1 MEQTGHV
8 RLKIARIVSDL
19 FSPPVVWGALAFPLA
34 YSAAASLEEALI
46 WALIYVLLVCVLP
59 ALFIAVMVMTGR
71 ITDIHV
77 RVRRQ
82 RYAPMAVTL
91 FGTTLA
97 WIILSLMNVPL
108 MPEFALISLIEIA
121 VMLTITLVWQIS
133 LHAMSITTAVVVAGA
148 FYGSSTAL
156 LLVPLIPI
164 VSASRVV
171 LRRHT
176 VPQVIAGGAI
186 GAGMTLLLMAVI
198 VAR

>member
-1 MEQTGHV
+1 MEQTGHT
-8 RLKIARIVSDL
+8 RLKVARLVSDI

-34 YSAAASLEEALI
+34 YSAAASLEEAVI

-59 ALFIAVMVMTGR
+59 ALFIVVMVMTGR
-71 ITDIHV
+71 ITDVHV

-97 WIILSLMNVPL
+97 WIILSQMDVPL

-148 FYGSSTAL
+148 LYGSSTAL
-156 LLVPLIPI
+156 LLVPLIPL

-171 LRRHT
+171 LQRHT
-176 VPQVIAGGAI
+176 IPQVIAGGAI
-186 GAGMTLLLMAVI
+186 GAAMTLLLMAVI

>member
-97 WIILSLMNVPL
+97 WIILSRMDVPL

-156 LLVPLIPI
+156 ILVPLIPI
-164 VSASRVV
+164 VGVSRVM
-171 LRRHT
+171 LQRHT
-176 VPQVIAGGAI
+176 VPQVIAGGVI